1 MSNTK
6 KLDRRT
12 IYTISTIKDS
22 FLELINQEPYPQIN
36 VAKLC
41 RHADMTRSTFYAHF
55 DNLTAV
61 LNAVLDDALLFTD
74 NNQSNT
80 TIYPT
85 ASLDLLKENESL
97 LPACQRIADSSK
109 YRKLLMDPS
118 LNDYIIGR
126 IVAHEKDK
134 LVPSIQKRTGL
145 NESEAE
151 LLFNYSIHGSFA
163 INKRHHFIKDDDWYR
178 ELQLLNQFTSA
189 GYESIRKNN
198 SK

>member
-1 MSNTK
+1 MQKNR

-12 IYTISTIKDS
+12 IYTINTIKDS

-41 RHADMTRSTFYAHF
+41 RHADMTRSTFYSHF

-74 NNQSNT
+74 NGQTNT
-80 TIYPT
+80 EIDPT

-97 LPACQRIADSSK
+97 LPACQRIADSTK

-118 LNDYIIGR
+118 LNDYIIG
-126 IVAHEKDK
+126 
-134 LVPSIQKRTGL
+134 
-145 NESEAE
+145 
-151 LLFNYSIHGSFA
+151 
-163 INKRHHFIKDDDWYR
+163 
-178 ELQLLNQFTSA
+178 
-189 GYESIRKNN
+189 
-198 SK
+198 

>member
-1 MSNTK
+1 MQKNR

-12 IYTISTIKDS
+12 IYTINTIKDS

-41 RHADMTRSTFYAHF
+41 RHADMTRSTFYSHF

-74 NNQSNT
+74 NGQTNT
-80 TIYPT
+80 EIDPT

-97 LPACQRIADSSK
+97 LPACQRIADSTK
-109 YRKLLMDPS
+109 YRKLLMDSS

-126 IVAHEKDK
+126 IANHEKNK
-134 LVPSIQKRTGL
+134 LVPAIQERTGL
-145 NESEAE
+145 SESESE

-163 INKRHHFIKDDDWYR
+163 INKRHHFVKDDDWYR

-189 GYESIRKNN
+189 GYESIKKNN